1 MNEFPE
7 LASITIFATLL
18 LAKGN
23 LCYVVHNCTL
33 CICFVYLNYS
43 PLHSSLV
50 VWSKTSWKLCWVTA
64 PWDSSRWRPL
74 QWNMITTR
82 AANDPSVTRAFPV
95 IVKTDL
101 HYLSFLSSAGLLT
114 PGPVLV
120 GEGGQV
126 WVLPA
131 GVAERGHLGPVQLPP
146 HCPIRLQEK
155 REHLHKVNCMFLLLT
170 DTDWI

>member
-1 MNEFPE
+1 
-7 LASITIFATLL
+7 
-18 LAKGN
+18 
-23 LCYVVHNCTL
+23 
-33 CICFVYLNYS
+33 
-43 PLHSSLV
+43 
-50 VWSKTSWKLCWVTA
+50 
-64 PWDSSRWRPL
+64 
-74 QWNMITTR
+74 MITTR

-101 HYLSFLSSAGLLT
+101 HYLTSAGLLT

-155 REHLHKVNCMFLLLT
+155 REHLHTVNCMFFRYRLNLKVVSL
-170 DTDWI
+170 